1 MLGRLVLLFVA
12 LTAGAQSFAVKAW
25 VQTASISFTKTYAFI
40 NRSTAPGCGPEL
52 LHSTLL
58 GTLQLV
64 AGLSSR
70 GQMGLAAELAG
81 CCRWAVSS
89 MCPAGPPR
97 PAAGSASGAGY
108 GASAALGARGCHAP
122 QQQVGPLRLG
132 RPHNE

>member
-1 MLGRLVLLFVA
+1 LFGCLL
-12 LTAGAQSFAVKAW
+12 LLSLSLPAGAQSFAVKAW
-25 VQTASISFTKTYAFI
+25 VQTASIAFTKTYAFI

-81 CCRWAVSS
+81 CCRWADRFEACFCSLAV
-89 MCPAGPPR
+89 
-97 PAAGSASGAGY
+97 
-108 GASAALGARGCHAP
+108 
-122 QQQVGPLRLG
+122 
-132 RPHNE
+132 